1 MTFDGLFT
9 HAMIHELNQTLQN
22 GRVTKI
28 SQPYPNEV
36 ILTIRANRT
45 NYPVLLSANPRYARF
60 QITQIPYTNPAVP
73 TNFTMM
79 LRKYLEGAKLLK
91 IKQLDND
98 RVVYFEF
105 LTRNELGDKLPLL
118 LSAEIMG
125 RYSNVILINQSTN
138 KIIDTIKHVGM
149 DQNRYRTLLP
159 GATYRQPPTQN
170 KENPFEQ
177 DSNTFEELIQ
187 KYPNREVLADNLL
200 KQYQG
205 ISRDNALALA
215 DKLHSSNNF
224 VQAFNDFLAM
234 TEDPIPTMN
243 GNNFSIFADNPNDK
257 KFTTLSE
264 MLDVFYH
271 TKANRD
277 RVQQQGGQLLHVIR
291 KNLQRNKK
299 KLKKLSNE
307 LKATENADEYRIK
320 GEVLTTYLYQIKRGM
335 TKITLPNFYDNNK
348 EITISLSNQLSPS
361 QNAQKYFKKYQKLK
375 NAVTFVNEQIE
386 LTKKEV
392 AYLEEIQTQIEL
404 ATPADLNDIKTELQ
418 QEGYIKKKQQKSKHS
433 SRVKINKPESF
444 IASDGTE
451 ILVGKNNLQN
461 EKLTLHTAKKTDIWL
476 HAKNI
481 PGSHVIIK
489 SNNPSDE
496 TLFEAAMLAAY
507 FSKFRSSANVPIDYV
522 QVKNIRKPNG
532 SKPGFVIYEGQKTLT
547 VTPTEDFV
555 LELRQNKKWF
565 FVKKD

>member
-45 NYPVLLSANPRYARF
+45 NFPVLLSANPRYARF

-79 LRKYLEGAKLLK
+79 LRKYLEGAKLLE

-177 DSNTFEELIQ
+177 DSNAFEELIQ

-205 ISRDNALALA
+205 ISRDNALTLA
-215 DKLHSSNNF
+215 DKLHSSNNSI
-224 VQAFNDFLAM
+224 QAFNDFLAM

-243 GNNFSIFADNPNDK
+243 SNNFSIFTDNPNDK

-264 MLDVFYH
+264 MLDIFYH

-404 ATPADLNDIKTELQ
+404 ATPADLDDIKTELQ
-418 QEGYIKKKQQKSKHS
+418 QECYIKKKQQKNKRS
-433 SRVKINKPESF
+433 SRVKINKPETF
-444 IASDGTE
+444 VASDETE

-555 LELRQNKKWF
+555 LELRQNKK
-565 FVKKD
+565 

>member
-79 LRKYLEGAKLLK
+79 LRKYLEGTKLLK

-234 TEDPIPTMN
+234 TENPIPTMN

-555 LELRQNKKWF
+555 LELRQNKK
-565 FVKKD
+565 

>member
-234 TEDPIPTMN
+234 TEDPISTMN

-348 EITISLSNQLSPS
+348 ETTISLSNQLSPS

-555 LELRQNKKWF
+555 LELRQNKK
-565 FVKKD
+565 

>member
-79 LRKYLEGAKLLK
+79 LRKYLEGAKLLE

-386 LTKKEV
+386 LTQKEV

-404 ATPADLNDIKTELQ
+404 ATPADLDDIKTELQ
-418 QEGYIKKKQQKSKHS
+418 QEGYIKKKQQKSKRS

-444 IASDGTE
+444 VASDGTE

-555 LELRQNKKWF
+555 LELRQNKK
-565 FVKKD
+565 

>member
-335 TKITLPNFYDNNK
+335 TKIALPNFYDNNK

-555 LELRQNKKWF
+555 LELRQNKK
-565 FVKKD
+565 

>member
-79 LRKYLEGAKLLK
+79 LRKYLEGAKLLE

-215 DKLHSSNNF
+215 DKLHSSNNS
-224 VQAFNDFLAM
+224 VQSFNDFLAM

-277 RVQQQGGQLLHVIR
+277 RVQQQGGQLLHIIR

-555 LELRQNKKWF
+555 LELRQNKK
-565 FVKKD
+565 

>member
-79 LRKYLEGAKLLK
+79 LRKYLEGAKLLE

-177 DSNTFEELIQ
+177 ESNTFEKLIQ
-187 KYPNREVLADNLL
+187 KYPNREVLADSLL

-215 DKLHSSNNF
+215 DKLHTSNNY

-243 GNNFSIFADNPNDK
+243 GNNFSIFTDNPNDK

-375 NAVTFVNEQIE
+375 IAVTFVNEQIE

-404 ATPADLNDIKTELQ
+404 ATPADLDDIKTELQ
-418 QEGYIKKKQQKSKHS
+418 QEGYIKKKQQKSKRS
-433 SRVKINKPESF
+433 SRVKINKPETF

-507 FSKFRSSANVPIDYV
+507 FSKFRSSTNVPIDYV

-532 SKPGFVIYEGQKTLT
+532 SKLGFVIYEGQKTLT

-555 LELRQNKKWF
+555 LELRQNKK
-565 FVKKD
+565 

>member
-79 LRKYLEGAKLLK
+79 LRKYLEGAKLLE

-215 DKLHSSNNF
+215 DKLHASNNY

-234 TEDPIPTMN
+234 TENPIPTMN
-243 GNNFSIFADNPNDK
+243 SNNFSIFTDNPNDK
-257 KFTTLSE
+257 KFSTLSE

-375 NAVTFVNEQIE
+375 IAVTFVNEQIE

-404 ATPADLNDIKTELQ
+404 ATPADLDDIKTELQ
-418 QEGYIKKKQQKSKHS
+418 QEGYIKKKQQKSKRS

-555 LELRQNKKWF
+555 LELRQNKK
-565 FVKKD
+565 

>member
-60 QITQIPYTNPAVP
+60 QITQIPYTNPAIP

-79 LRKYLEGAKLLK
+79 LRKYLEGAKLLE

-177 DSNTFEELIQ
+177 ESNTFEKLIQ
-187 KYPNREVLADNLL
+187 KYPNREVLADSLL

-215 DKLHSSNNF
+215 DKLHTSNNY

-243 GNNFSIFADNPNDK
+243 GNNFSIFIDNPNDK

-404 ATPADLNDIKTELQ
+404 ATPADLDDIKTELQ
-418 QEGYIKKKQQKSKHS
+418 QEGYIKKKQQKSKRS

-555 LELRQNKKWF
+555 LELRQNKK
-565 FVKKD
+565 

>member
-79 LRKYLEGAKLLK
+79 LRKYLEGAKLLE

-98 RVVYFEF
+98 RFVYFEF
-105 LTRNELGDKLPLL
+105 LTRNELGDKLSLL

-177 DSNTFEELIQ
+177 ESNTFEKLIQ
-187 KYPNREVLADNLL
+187 KYPNREVLADSLL

-215 DKLHSSNNF
+215 DKLHTSNNY

-243 GNNFSIFADNPNDK
+243 GNNFSIFTDNPNDK

-404 ATPADLNDIKTELQ
+404 ATPADLDDIKTELQ
-418 QEGYIKKKQQKSKHS
+418 QEGYIKKKQQKSKRS

-507 FSKFRSSANVPIDYV
+507 FSKFRSSTNVPIDYV

-532 SKPGFVIYEGQKTLT
+532 SKLGFVIYEGQKTLT

-555 LELRQNKKWF
+555 LELRQNKK
-565 FVKKD
+565 

>member
-79 LRKYLEGAKLLK
+79 LRKYLEGAKLLE

-159 GATYRQPPTQN
+159 GATYRQPPTQD

-177 DSNTFEELIQ
+177 ESNTFEELIQ
-187 KYPNREVLADNLL
+187 KYPNREVLADSLL

-215 DKLHSSNNF
+215 DKLHSSNNY
-224 VQAFNDFLAM
+224 VQAFNNFLAM
-234 TEDPIPTMN
+234 TENPIPTMN
-243 GNNFSIFADNPNDK
+243 SNNFSIFTDNPNDK
-257 KFTTLSE
+257 KFSTLSE

-433 SRVKINKPESF
+433 SRVKINKPETF
-444 IASDGTE
+444 VASDGTE

-555 LELRQNKKWF
+555 LELRQNKK
-565 FVKKD
+565 

>member
-9 HAMIHELNQTLQN
+9 HAMINELNQTLQN

-264 MLDVFYH
+264 MLDIFYH

-375 NAVTFVNEQIE
+375 NAVTFINEQIE

-555 LELRQNKKWF
+555 LELRQNKK
-565 FVKKD
+565 

>member
-79 LRKYLEGAKLLK
+79 LRKYLEGAKLLE

-177 DSNTFEELIQ
+177 ESNTFEKLIQ
-187 KYPNREVLADNLL
+187 KYPNREVLADSLL

-205 ISRDNALALA
+205 ISRDNAIALA
-215 DKLHSSNNF
+215 DKLHTSNNY

-243 GNNFSIFADNPNDK
+243 GNNFSIFTDNPNDK

-404 ATPADLNDIKTELQ
+404 ATPADLDDIKTELQ
-418 QEGYIKKKQQKSKHS
+418 QEGYIKKKQQKSKRS

-507 FSKFRSSANVPIDYV
+507 FSKFRSSTNVPIDYV

-532 SKPGFVIYEGQKTLT
+532 SKLGFVIYEGQKTLT

-555 LELRQNKKWF
+555 LELRQNKK
-565 FVKKD
+565 

>member
-79 LRKYLEGAKLLK
+79 LRKYLEGAKLLE

-159 GATYRQPPTQN
+159 GATYRQPPTQD

-177 DSNTFEELIQ
+177 ESNTFEELIQ
-187 KYPNREVLADNLL
+187 KYPNREVLADSLL

-205 ISRDNALALA
+205 IFRDNALALA
-215 DKLHSSNNF
+215 DKLHASNNY

-234 TEDPIPTMN
+234 TENPIPTMN
-243 GNNFSIFADNPNDK
+243 SNNFSIFTDNPNDK
-257 KFTTLSE
+257 KFSTLSE

-375 NAVTFVNEQIE
+375 IAVTFVNEQIE

-404 ATPADLNDIKTELQ
+404 ATPADLDDIKTELQ
-418 QEGYIKKKQQKSKHS
+418 QEGYIKKKQQKSKRS

-555 LELRQNKKWF
+555 LELRQNKK
-565 FVKKD
+565 

>member
-386 LTKKEV
+386 LTKKEI

-555 LELRQNKKWF
+555 LELRQNKK
-565 FVKKD
+565 

>member
-79 LRKYLEGAKLLK
+79 LRKYLESAKLLE

-177 DSNTFEELIQ
+177 DSNTFKELIQ

-215 DKLHSSNNF
+215 DKLHASNNY

-234 TEDPIPTMN
+234 TENPIPTMN
-243 GNNFSIFADNPNDK
+243 SNNFSIFTDNPNDK
-257 KFTTLSE
+257 KFSTLSE

-375 NAVTFVNEQIE
+375 IAVTFVNEQIE

-404 ATPADLNDIKTELQ
+404 ATPADLDDIKTELQ
-418 QEGYIKKKQQKSKHS
+418 QEGYIKKKQQKSKRS
-433 SRVKINKPESF
+433 SRVKINKPETF

-532 SKPGFVIYEGQKTLT
+532 SKPGFIIYEGQKTLT

-555 LELRQNKKWF
+555 LELRQNKK
-565 FVKKD
+565 

>member
-234 TEDPIPTMN
+234 TENPIPTMN

-264 MLDVFYH
+264 MLDIFYH

-555 LELRQNKKWF
+555 LELRQNKK
-565 FVKKD
+565 

>member
-79 LRKYLEGAKLLK
+79 LRKYLEGAKLLE

-138 KIIDTIKHVGM
+138 KIIDTIKHIGI

-170 KENPFEQ
+170 KENPFKQ

-215 DKLHSSNNF
+215 DKLHSSNNS
-224 VQAFNDFLAM
+224 VQAFNNFLAM

-243 GNNFSIFADNPNDK
+243 GNNFSIFADNPNNK

-386 LTKKEV
+386 LTIKEV

-555 LELRQNKKWF
+555 LELRQNKK
-565 FVKKD
+565 

>member
-79 LRKYLEGAKLLK
+79 LRKYLEGAKLLE

-98 RVVYFEF
+98 RIVYFEF

-159 GATYRQPPTQN
+159 GATYRQPPTQD

-177 DSNTFEELIQ
+177 ESNTFEELIQ
-187 KYPNREVLADNLL
+187 KYPNREVLADSLL

-215 DKLHSSNNF
+215 DKLHSSNNY

-234 TEDPIPTMN
+234 TENPIPTMN
-243 GNNFSIFADNPNDK
+243 SNNFSIFTDNPNDK
-257 KFTTLSE
+257 KFSTLSE

-404 ATPADLNDIKTELQ
+404 ATPADLDDIKTELQ

-555 LELRQNKKWF
+555 LELRQNKK
-565 FVKKD
+565 

>member
-79 LRKYLEGAKLLK
+79 LRKYLEGAKLLE

-159 GATYRQPPTQN
+159 GATYRQPPTQD

-177 DSNTFEELIQ
+177 ESNTFEELIQ
-187 KYPNREVLADNLL
+187 KYPNREVLADSLL

-215 DKLHSSNNF
+215 DKLHSSNNY

-234 TEDPIPTMN
+234 TENPIPTMN
-243 GNNFSIFADNPNDK
+243 SNNFSIFTDNPNDK
-257 KFTTLSE
+257 KFSTLSE

-404 ATPADLNDIKTELQ
+404 ATPADLDDIKTELQ
-418 QEGYIKKKQQKSKHS
+418 QEGYIKKKQQKSKRS
-433 SRVKINKPESF
+433 SRVKINKPETF
-444 IASDGTE
+444 VASDGTE

-555 LELRQNKKWF
+555 LELRQNKK
-565 FVKKD
+565 

>member
-264 MLDVFYH
+264 MLDIFYH

-335 TKITLPNFYDNNK
+335 TKIALPNFYDNNK

-375 NAVTFVNEQIE
+375 NAVTFINEQIE

-404 ATPADLNDIKTELQ
+404 ATPTDLNDIKTELQ

-444 IASDGTE
+444 IVSDGTE

-555 LELRQNKKWF
+555 LELRQNKK
-565 FVKKD
+565 

>member
-79 LRKYLEGAKLLK
+79 LRKYLEGAKLLE

-215 DKLHSSNNF
+215 DKLHASNNY

-234 TEDPIPTMN
+234 TENPIPTMN
-243 GNNFSIFADNPNDK
+243 SNNFSIFTDNPNDK
-257 KFTTLSE
+257 KFSTLSE

-404 ATPADLNDIKTELQ
+404 ATPADLDDIKTELQ
-418 QEGYIKKKQQKSKHS
+418 QEGYIKKKQQKSKRS
-433 SRVKINKPESF
+433 SRVKINKPETF

-555 LELRQNKKWF
+555 LELRQNKK
-565 FVKKD
+565 

>member
-243 GNNFSIFADNPNDK
+243 GNNFSIFTDNPNDK

-522 QVKNIRKPNG
+522 QVKNIRKPNV

-555 LELRQNKKWF
+555 LELRQNKK
-565 FVKKD
+565 

>member
-375 NAVTFVNEQIE
+375 NAVTFINEQIE

-555 LELRQNKKWF
+555 LELRQNKK
-565 FVKKD
+565 

>member
-79 LRKYLEGAKLLK
+79 LRKYLEGAKLLE

-177 DSNTFEELIQ
+177 ESNTFEELIQ
-187 KYPNREVLADNLL
+187 KYPNREVLADSLL

-215 DKLHSSNNF
+215 DKLHTSNNYI
-224 VQAFNDFLAM
+224 QAFNDFLAM

-404 ATPADLNDIKTELQ
+404 ATPADLDDIKTELQ
-418 QEGYIKKKQQKSKHS
+418 QEGYIKKKQQKSKRS

-481 PGSHVIIK
+481 PGSHIIIK

-555 LELRQNKKWF
+555 LELRQNKK
-565 FVKKD
+565 

>member
-79 LRKYLEGAKLLK
+79 LRKYLEGAKLLE

-243 GNNFSIFADNPNDK
+243 GNNFSIFTDNPNDK

-522 QVKNIRKPNG
+522 EVKNIRKPNG

-555 LELRQNKKWF
+555 LELRQNKK
-565 FVKKD
+565 

>member
-79 LRKYLEGAKLLK
+79 LRKYLEGAKLLE

-299 KLKKLSNE
+299 KLKKFSNE

-555 LELRQNKKWF
+555 LELRQNKK
-565 FVKKD
+565 

>member
-205 ISRDNALALA
+205 ISKDNALALA

-264 MLDVFYH
+264 MLDIFYH

-375 NAVTFVNEQIE
+375 NAVTFINEQIE

-522 QVKNIRKPNG
+522 QIKNIRKPNG

-555 LELRQNKKWF
+555 LELRQNKK
-565 FVKKD
+565 

>member
-79 LRKYLEGAKLLK
+79 LRKYLEGAKLLE

-177 DSNTFEELIQ
+177 ESNTFEKLIQ
-187 KYPNREVLADNLL
+187 KYPNREVLADSLL

-215 DKLHSSNNF
+215 DKLHTSNNYI
-224 VQAFNDFLAM
+224 QAFNDFLAM

-243 GNNFSIFADNPNDK
+243 GNNFSIFTDNPNDK

-392 AYLEEIQTQIEL
+392 TYLEEIQTQIEL
-404 ATPADLNDIKTELQ
+404 ATPADLDDIKTELQ
-418 QEGYIKKKQQKSKHS
+418 QEGYIKKKQQKSKRS

-555 LELRQNKKWF
+555 LELRQNKK
-565 FVKKD
+565 

>member
-79 LRKYLEGAKLLK
+79 LRKYLEGAKLLE

-215 DKLHSSNNF
+215 DKLHTSNNY

-234 TEDPIPTMN
+234 TENPIPTMN
-243 GNNFSIFADNPNDK
+243 SNNFSIFTDNPNDK
-257 KFTTLSE
+257 KFSTLSE

-375 NAVTFVNEQIE
+375 IAVTFVNEQIE

-404 ATPADLNDIKTELQ
+404 ATPADLDDIKTELQ
-418 QEGYIKKKQQKSKHS
+418 QEGYIKKKQQKSKRS
-433 SRVKINKPESF
+433 SRVKINKPETF

-555 LELRQNKKWF
+555 LELRQNKK
-565 FVKKD
+565 

>member
-79 LRKYLEGAKLLK
+79 LRKYLEGAKLLE

-243 GNNFSIFADNPNDK
+243 GNNFSIFTDNPNDK

-320 GEVLTTYLYQIKRGM
+320 GEVLITYLYQIKRGM

-522 QVKNIRKPNG
+522 QIKNIRKPNG

-555 LELRQNKKWF
+555 LELRQNKK
-565 FVKKD
+565 

>member
-28 SQPYPNEV
+28 SQPYPDEV

-79 LRKYLEGAKLLK
+79 LRKYLEGAKLLE

-159 GATYRQPPTQN
+159 GATYRQPPTQD

-177 DSNTFEELIQ
+177 ESNTFEELIQ
-187 KYPNREVLADNLL
+187 KYPNREVLADSLL

-215 DKLHSSNNF
+215 DKLHASNNY

-234 TEDPIPTMN
+234 TENPIPTMN
-243 GNNFSIFADNPNDK
+243 SNNFSIFTDNPNDK
-257 KFTTLSE
+257 KFSTLSE

-375 NAVTFVNEQIE
+375 IAVTFVNEQIE

-404 ATPADLNDIKTELQ
+404 ATPADLDDIKTELQ
-418 QEGYIKKKQQKSKHS
+418 QEGYIKKKQQKSKRS

-555 LELRQNKKWF
+555 LELRQNKK
-565 FVKKD
+565 

>member
-79 LRKYLEGAKLLK
+79 LRKYLEGAKLLE

-335 TKITLPNFYDNNK
+335 TKIALPNFYDNNK

-375 NAVTFVNEQIE
+375 NAVTFINEQIE

-404 ATPADLNDIKTELQ
+404 ATPADLDDIKTELQ

-481 PGSHVIIK
+481 PGSHIIIK

-555 LELRQNKKWF
+555 LELRQNKK
-565 FVKKD
+565 

>member
-79 LRKYLEGAKLLK
+79 LRKYLEGAKLLE

-159 GATYRQPPTQN
+159 GATYRQPPTQY

-177 DSNTFEELIQ
+177 ESNTFEELIQ
-187 KYPNREVLADNLL
+187 KYPNREVLADSLL

-215 DKLHSSNNF
+215 DKLHASNNY

-234 TEDPIPTMN
+234 TENPIPTMN
-243 GNNFSIFADNPNDK
+243 SNNFSIFTDNPNDK
-257 KFTTLSE
+257 KFSTLSE

-404 ATPADLNDIKTELQ
+404 ATPADLDDIKTELQ
-418 QEGYIKKKQQKSKHS
+418 QEGYIKKKQQKSKRS
-433 SRVKINKPESF
+433 SRVKINKPETF

-555 LELRQNKKWF
+555 LELRQNKK
-565 FVKKD
+565 

>member
-177 DSNTFEELIQ
+177 ESNTFEKLIQ
-187 KYPNREVLADNLL
+187 KYPNREVLADSLL

-264 MLDVFYH
+264 MLDIFYH

-335 TKITLPNFYDNNK
+335 TKIALPNFYDNNK

-555 LELRQNKKWF
+555 LELRQNKK
-565 FVKKD
+565 

>member
-205 ISRDNALALA
+205 ISKDNALALA

-320 GEVLTTYLYQIKRGM
+320 GEVLITYLYQIKRGM

-461 EKLTLHTAKKTDIWL
+461 EKLTLHTAKKADIWL

-555 LELRQNKKWF
+555 LELRQNKK
-565 FVKKD
+565 

>member
-79 LRKYLEGAKLLK
+79 LRKYLESAKLLE

-118 LSAEIMG
+118 LSTEIMG

-159 GATYRQPPTQN
+159 GATYRQPPTQD

-177 DSNTFEELIQ
+177 ESNTFEELIQ
-187 KYPNREVLADNLL
+187 KYPNREVLADSLL

-215 DKLHSSNNF
+215 DKLHSSNNY

-234 TEDPIPTMN
+234 TENPIPTMN
-243 GNNFSIFADNPNDK
+243 SNNFSIFTDNPNDK
-257 KFTTLSE
+257 KFSTLSE

-404 ATPADLNDIKTELQ
+404 ATPADLDDIKTELQ
-418 QEGYIKKKQQKSKHS
+418 QEGYINKKQQKNKRS
-433 SRVKINKPESF
+433 SRVKINKPETF
-444 IASDGTE
+444 VASDGTE

-555 LELRQNKKWF
+555 LELRQNKK
-565 FVKKD
+565 

>member
-335 TKITLPNFYDNNK
+335 TKIALPNFYDNNK

-375 NAVTFVNEQIE
+375 NAVTFINEQIE

-555 LELRQNKKWF
+555 LELRQNKK
-565 FVKKD
+565 

>member
-79 LRKYLEGAKLLK
+79 LRKYLEGAKLLE

-177 DSNTFEELIQ
+177 ESNTFEKLIQ
-187 KYPNREVLADNLL
+187 KYPNREVLADSLL

-215 DKLHSSNNF
+215 DKLHTSNNY

-243 GNNFSIFADNPNDK
+243 GNNFSIFTDNPNDK

-404 ATPADLNDIKTELQ
+404 ATPADLDDIKTELQ
-418 QEGYIKKKQQKSKHS
+418 QEGYIKKKQQKSKRS

-507 FSKFRSSANVPIDYV
+507 FSKFRSSTNVPIDYV

-532 SKPGFVIYEGQKTLT
+532 SKLGFVIYEGQKTLT

-555 LELRQNKKWF
+555 LELRQNKK
-565 FVKKD
+565 

>member
-79 LRKYLEGAKLLK
+79 LRKYLEGAKLLE

-243 GNNFSIFADNPNDK
+243 GNNFSIFTDNPNGK

-386 LTKKEV
+386 LTQKEV

-404 ATPADLNDIKTELQ
+404 ATPTDLNDIKTELQ
-418 QEGYIKKKQQKSKHS
+418 QEGYIKKKQQKSKRS

-444 IASDGTE
+444 VASDGTE

-555 LELRQNKKWF
+555 LELRQNKK
-565 FVKKD
+565 